1 MPAVHTGLNWLSPGF
16 VTSVPWR
23 NLMTSFAGMRKLKPC
38 TIAPPDGESET
49 NVITPTSEASS
60 VTAGPPLLP
69 CAAGA
74 SLWMTSWPI
83 ASCLKPDTAPLV
95 TEASRRR
102 ERDGR
107 RHAHERGV
115 GGDGGAAAVAV
126 RRRGVALD
134 DVLADRV
141 LFEARHGAV
150 GDRGLERHAP
160 VQQLVR
166 EDDAREAED
175 MDGI

>member
-95 TEASRRR
+95 TEASSVTLRFSSSC
-102 ERDGR
+102 ERTTPGKPR
-107 RHAHERGV
+107 IWTGSPIW
-115 GGDGGAAAVAV
+115 
-126 RRRGVALD
+126 LS
-134 DVLADRV
+134 RV
-141 LFEARHGAV
+141 ESVIAG
-150 GDRGLERHAP
+150 
-160 VQQLVR
+160 
-166 EDDAREAED
+166 
-175 MDGI
+175 